1 MTISTRT
8 VGFRSAVIS
17 PYERISSHAFGEE
30 ATRQTFDPP
39 AIRTTAACTGKSGR

>member
-1 MTISTRT
+1 MTIPTWT
-8 VGFRSAVIS
+8 AGFRPAVIS

-39 AIRTTAACTGKSGR
+39 TIRTTAACTGKGGR